1 MPAAAIILAEGAKM
15 PAEAEFREFLK
26 DRLLP
31 YQIPVRFLE
40 VDDVPRTAS
49 MKPAVLQIRQLF
61 T

>member
-1 MPAAAIILAEGAKM
+1 MPG
-15 PAEAEFREFLK
+15 EAEFREFLK